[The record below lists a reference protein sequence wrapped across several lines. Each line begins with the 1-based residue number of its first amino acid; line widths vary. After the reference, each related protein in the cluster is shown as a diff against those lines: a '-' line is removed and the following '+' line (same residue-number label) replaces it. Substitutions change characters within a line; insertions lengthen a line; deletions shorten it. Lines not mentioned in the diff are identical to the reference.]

1 MGSTEREMTHT
12 SRLAGVS
19 ALRLMHYWWPL
30 AVGWSYVVIAQ
41 RAMGQAPGEYGLA
54 TLFFGI
60 LAAYSLDRVFDPS
73 DHHGGPLSLLLA
85 AVGGLATAACAAAA
99 WRLPLETLAIVPL
112 LGIVSLCYPMLKR
125 APLVKSLVLPT
136 VWIWA
141 VLALPFGDGSLFGW
155 RVLLQPVVVPL
166 LLLNAVGCL
175 LCDVK
180 DEARDRAAGVQS
192 VPALFGRTMSLRLA
206 ILLSC
211 AAAAVALAED
221 RPGILISAAALI
233 ATTFSPSLVA
243 EDTIGPLL
251 VDAILTLPGVLIS
264 ARLI

>member
-1 MGSTEREMTHT
+1 
-12 SRLAGVS
+12 
-19 ALRLMHYWWPL
+19 
-30 AVGWSYVVIAQ
+30 
-41 RAMGQAPGEYGLA
+41 MGQAPDEFGLA

-60 LAAYSLDRVFDPS
+60 LAAYSLDRVLDPS
-73 DHHGGPLSLLLA
+73 GHDGRRVTMLLA
-85 AVGGLATAACAAAA
+85 VVGSLATAACGAAA
-99 WRLPLETLAIVPL
+99 WHLPLQTLAVVPL
-112 LGIVSLCYPMLKR
+112 LGVVSMSYPTLKR

-155 RVLLQPVVVPL
+155 RVLLQPVVLPL

-192 VPALFGRTMSLRLA
+192 VPALFGRTLSLRLA
-206 ILLSC
+206 ILLSVV
-211 AAAAVALAED
+211 AAVVALAEH
-221 RPGILISAAALI
+221 RPGILISAAALS
-233 ATTFSPSLVA
+233 ATTFAPSLVA
-243 EDTIGPLL
+243 EETIGPLL